1 MKIYRRKS
9 FIILSIIIVLG
20 LLGGGIYWGASRAD
34 DNKTAASDKTK
45 EKIRAEEEISGGEG
59 KSTKDKVGGQSQAQ
73 KDEPGGVPKNPGFII
88 KDTATYTIDDSAL
101 NVSITVSPIDD
112 KQVKVDMNLAQ
123 TAQELSY
130 IGEIISPTM
139 AEILLNGGDRVDLV
153 WSDQSHLKAVPV
165 NGYFSEE
172 NLSDMKLLCE
182 SLNNKPYTATADAVG
197 NQPDPS
203 AVAVNM
209 PANGAYYNSTNGG
222 LPNTCDIRVYKS
234 DDLSFKFSIWEHI
247 DAQGKPS
254 NKILL
259 SENTAFF
266 EDKNDTTAVYQG
278 EDYTITFDCSK
289 FRQIKVSGFDEAL
302 KLGDTFINMAI
313 TN

>member
-1 MKIYRRKS
+1 MKIHRRKS
-9 FIILSIIIVLG
+9 FIILSIIIVLV
-20 LLGGGIYWGASRAD
+20 LLGGGIYWGAFRTD
-34 DNKTAASDKTK
+34 DKKAAISDKTK
-45 EKIRAEEEISGGEG
+45 EEIKAEKEISGGKG
-59 KSTKDKVGGQSQAQ
+59 KAARDKMGEKGQEQE
-73 KDEPGGVPKNPGFII
+73 DEPGGIPKNSGFIL
-88 KDTATYTIDDSAL
+88 KAAATYTIDDSAL
-101 NVSITVSPIDD
+101 NASITVSPMDD
-112 KQVKVDMNLAQ
+112 KQVKVDINLAQ
-123 TAQELSY
+123 TAQVFSY
-130 IGEIISPTM
+130 TGEIISPTM
-139 AEILLNGGDRVDLV
+139 AEILLDGGNRVDLV

-172 NLSDMKLLCE
+172 SLSDMKLLCD
-182 SLNNKPYTATADAVG
+182 SLNNKPYTADADAAG

-209 PANGAYYNSTNGG
+209 PANGTYYNSTNGG

-247 DAQGKPS
+247 DEQGRPS

-259 SENTAFF
+259 SESTAFF
-266 EDKNDTTAVYQG
+266 EDKNDTTAVCQG
-278 EDYTITFDCSK
+278 EGFTITFDCSK